1 MRIIIITQDE
11 PFYLSK
17 SLKNFISLLPNKH
30 KIVGCVVSSV
40 SPFGKQERFFQKA
53 SQTLSIFGLK
63 FFIYYAIKFIF
74 AKFNRAKSLDFV
86 LKKNNIQKIILAQSI
101 NHKKSI
107 ELLKEYSPDL
117 LISILGNQIFKN
129 DIINLAPKGCI
140 NLHTALLPKYRG
152 LLPTF
157 WVMKNDEEYTG
168 VSVFYVN
175 EGIDTGPIIIQKK
188 VRIGNRTQ
196 EELIKHTKII
206 GMEAIIEAIEIIE
219 SGDVQTLKNNDSE
232 MTYYSFPKKEDVAIF
247 QKRNKRFF

>member
-1 MRIIIITQDE
+1 MRIVIITQDE

-17 SLKNFISLLPNKH
+17 SLKHFISLLPKKH

-40 SPFGKQERFFQKA
+40 SPFGKQESFFQKTI
-53 SQTLSIFGLK
+53 QTLNIFGLK
-63 FFIYYAIKFIF
+63 FFVYYTIKFIL

-86 LKKNNIQKIILAQSI
+86 LKRNNIQKIILAQSI

-107 ELLKEYSPDL
+107 EVLKEYKPDL

-129 DIINLAPKGCI
+129 KIINLAPKGCI

-157 WVMKNDEEYTG
+157 WVMKNDEKYTG

-175 EGIDTGPIIIQKK
+175 EGIDTGPIIIRKK
-188 VRIGNRTQ
+188 VEIRNRTQ
-196 EELIKHTKII
+196 EELIKHTKMI
-206 GMEAIIEAIEIIE
+206 GMEAIVEAIEIIE